1 MRTELSSAL
10 ALNQHKLSDIESKI
24 FHISESQKKC
34 WIKIAQYLWL
44 VEKFDLFKQDEKY
57 SSYSNWLK
65 SLAKRL
71 ELKPST
77 LWKYRKII
85 TMINEL
91 EIQHEDINPKNVTGL
106 EQISRIFDYNKNSA
120 QAVEYIALLNDK
132 QIKVSELKE
141 QCKKYSAVKVIEND
155 INLTQKNLMTK
166 ITDTLHN
173 YLISPFLLKTA
184 CVLVGIIT
192 ITPIN

>member
-1 MRTELSSAL
+1 MNTELSPVL
-10 ALNQHKLSDIESKI
+10 TVNQHELSDIESKI
-24 FHISESQKKC
+24 FHISENQKKC

-106 EQISRIFDYNKNSA
+106 EQISRIFDYNKNSV

-141 QCKKYSAVKVIEND
+141 HCKKYTAAKVIEND
-155 INLTQKNLMTK
+155 INLTQKNLMMK

-173 YLISPFLLKTA
+173 YLISPFILKTA